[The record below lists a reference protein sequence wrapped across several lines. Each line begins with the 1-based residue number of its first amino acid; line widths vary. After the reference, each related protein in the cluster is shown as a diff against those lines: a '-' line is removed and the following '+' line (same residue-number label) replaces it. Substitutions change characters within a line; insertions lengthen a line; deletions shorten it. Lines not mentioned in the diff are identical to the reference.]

1 MRNASSH
8 QGEDE
13 RQWKKKSEL
22 DHIQT
27 YNISS
32 IKCVTRKF
40 YVVVVQNNSKEMYKK
55 VCCMCKV
62 VFLLIR
68 PINFFTVLV
77 SVPV

>member
-1 MRNASSH
+1 MLAATKVKMSGS
-8 QGEDE
+8 E
-13 RQWKKKSEL
+13 KKSEL

-27 YNISS
+27 YNISP